1 LSKSQW
7 FVCLN
12 YDGYDL
18 LILQSM
24 VTGSSW
30 DGDGSTILCNG
41 KPFESNVIPHLEK
54 IDLGDCRVFSG
65 VLGEKLRNRGIIGVH
80 FNEHTIQYLIDD
92 RFLEVL
98 KP

>member
-1 LSKSQW
+1 MSKSKW

-18 LILQSM
+18 LIPQDM

-30 DGDGSTILCNG
+30 EGIGSTILCNG
-41 KPFESNVIPHLEK
+41 RPFETHVIPHLEK
-54 IDLGDCRVFSG
+54 IDLEECRVFSG
-65 VLGEKLRNRGIIGVH
+65 VFGEILRNKGIIGVH
-80 FNEHTIQYLIDD
+80 FETHKIQYLIDD